1 MKILRITA
9 VLLTLTGSAFADDI
23 VSDTPENR
31 AKAAG
36 EYLSL
41 VAEKLAASVPEE
53 KREAFKSVLTKH
65 FDLDALLAAQK
76 QALAKIFTV
85 GELKAMIAYQSTPEG
100 KSSLKKMG
108 VYMADLM
115 PVVQAELKKA
125 MLATAQETQ

>member
-53 KREAFKSVLTKH
+53 KREVFKSVLTKH